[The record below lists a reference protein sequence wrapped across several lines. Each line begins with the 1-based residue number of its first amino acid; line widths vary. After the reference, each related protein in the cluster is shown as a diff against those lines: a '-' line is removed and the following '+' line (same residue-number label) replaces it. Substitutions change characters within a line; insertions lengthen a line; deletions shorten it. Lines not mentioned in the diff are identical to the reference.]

1 MSYIGEWIIAGS
13 YDGGKIT
20 DFREQIK
27 KELPSFSYEEMMK
40 SDSDLNQTLL
50 IKDDGSVFLDTKR
63 ESDGVITGTLKD
75 SVIEFDSEQ
84 IPVKTEGDY
93 LVFCIDGG
101 FVFKR
106 KK

>member
-13 YDGGKIT
+13 YDNEKII
-20 DFREQIK
+20 DFKEQMK

-50 IKDDGSVFLDTKR
+50 IKDDGSVFLDTKGD
-63 ESDGVITGTLKD
+63 SDGVITGTLKD
-75 SVIEFDSEQ
+75 GIIEFDNEQ
-84 IPVKTEGDY
+84 IPVKTEENY
-93 LVFCIDGG
+93 LIFCIDGG

-106 KK
+106 K